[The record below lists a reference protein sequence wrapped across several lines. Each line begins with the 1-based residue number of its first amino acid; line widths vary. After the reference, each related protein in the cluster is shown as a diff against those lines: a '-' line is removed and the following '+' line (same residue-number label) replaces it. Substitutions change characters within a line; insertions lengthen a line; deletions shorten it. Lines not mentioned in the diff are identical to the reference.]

1 MDENDHLPPDL
12 DAIARRYAAQPVPRP
27 TPADTAQLVAR
38 LLAEEP
44 RVALTT
50 STRRGRIM
58 PALRVARW
66 RLRLLGPW
74 FWVAGVL
81 LLALGA
87 ALTPRMGRAGVALPL
102 VAFIPLTAVL
112 GLAHA
117 LRTLSS
123 GLRAVEAS
131 APIGFVAVTTGLA
144 LAIVACDGALGV
156 LATALVALARWAPF
170 AQLLAAW
177 LGPLLLLAGI
187 SLPVALRWGTV
198 PAILIGAG
206 PWLAL
211 TLVAALQPAGLGAS
225 VFAMPQ
231 DAASLLAHIA
241 AAALG
246 AGLLLLTLVHGE
258 TWRALATPR

>member
-1 MDENDHLPPDL
+1 MSWKPGSTTRAETTSMDENDRLPPDL
-12 DAIARRYAAQPVPRP
+12 HAVAQRYAAQPVPQP
-27 TPADTAQLVAR
+27 APADTARLVAR
-38 LLAEEP
+38 LLTEEP
-44 RVALTT
+44 RAAIATA
-50 STRRGRIM
+50 TRQGQVM

-74 FWVAGVL
+74 FWIAGVL
-81 LLALGA
+81 LLALGT
-87 ALTPRMGRAGVALPL
+87 ALTPLIGRVSAALPL

-117 LRTLSS
+117 LRTSSS

-144 LAIVACDGALGV
+144 LAIVVCDGALGV

-170 AQLLAAW
+170 VPLLAAW

-187 SLPVALRWGTV
+187 SLPVALRWGTL
-198 PAILIGAG
+198 PAMAIGAG

-211 TLVAALQPAGLGAS
+211 MLVAALQPAGLGAS
-225 VFAMPQ
+225 VLALPQ
-231 DAASLLAHIA
+231 DATSTFAHIA
-241 AAALG
+241 AAI
-246 AGLLLLTLVHGE
+246 
-258 TWRALATPR
+258 